1 MFFILSIIVILYS
14 SWDILH
20 LILSLLD
27 SFSIKAFS
35 HKLNIHIK
43 NTPEIVLISNMT
55 SPALLSNFSS
65 ILSIFYLVNTYA
77 ANLLL
82 QYWSVILYKIFGY
95 SVNNKKWFILW
106 RSKYNFFPKRIEF
119 HVLMY
124 RHEEKKYSIVMI
136 IWISV

>member
-1 MFFILSIIVILYS
+1 MISCIAHGIFYIWFSAYLIVSGLKRFLISSIYTLRT
-14 SWDILH
+14 
-20 LILSLLD
+20 LLR
-27 SFSIKAFS
+27 F
-35 HKLNIHIK
+35 
-43 NTPEIVLISNMT
+43 VLISNMT

-82 QYWSVILYKIFGY
+82 QNWSVILYKIFGY
-95 SVNNKKWFILW
+95 SVNKKWFILW
-106 RSKYNFFPKRIEF
+106 RSKYKFFPKRIEF